1 MNKRKTLLA
10 VIPVCGLVAIVGS
23 AYSAWYFNEDTL
35 SKSQSLSITLTDKV
49 TSIGELT
56 MDTET
61 LHLELDQG
69 GFDKL
74 TDGKVGITV
83 KNASNVAVDAIDAS
97 YAIDSEQLDLLTEA
111 GLDGTITTT
120 VKIDT
125 DLLSYIKFVAA
136 GFNAGKVDG
145 EYSTYS
151 KTVDIDTASVD
162 LSIACKTTTGVN
174 EAFKYSAKPDSST
187 DYDALS
193 QLLETFTSTSPIEI
207 VYTVNFQ

>member
-1 MNKRKTLLA
+1 MNKRKTLLT

-69 GFDKL
+69 GYDKL
-74 TDGKVGITV
+74 TDGTVGITV
-83 KNASNVAVDAIDAS
+83 KNASNAAVDAIDAS
-97 YAIDSEQLDLLTEA
+97 YAIDSDQLALLTEA
-111 GLDGTITTT
+111 GLEGTITTT

-125 DLLSYIKFVAA
+125 DLLSYIKFVGA
-136 GFNAGKVDG
+136 GFNEGEVEG
-145 EYSTYS
+145 EYSTYTKS
-151 KTVDIDTASVD
+151 VAVSTSVD

-174 EAFKYSAKPDSST
+174 ETFQYSAKPDSST

-207 VYTVNFQ
+207 IYTVNFQ

>member
-74 TDGKVGITV
+74 TDGTVGITV
-83 KNASNVAVDAIDAS
+83 KNASNTAVDTIDAS
-97 YAIDSEQLDLLTEA
+97 YAIDSGQLALLTEA
-111 GLDGTITTT
+111 GLEGTITTT
-120 VKIDT
+120 VKVDT
-125 DLLSYIKFVAA
+125 DLLTYIKFVGA
-136 GFNAGKVDG
+136 GFTAGEVDG
-145 EYSTYS
+145 EFSTYS
-151 KTVDIDTASVD
+151 KTVEVAASVD
-162 LSIACKTTTGVN
+162 LAIACKTTSGVN
-174 EAFKYSAKPDSST
+174 EAFQYSDKPDSSA
-187 DYDALS
+187 DYDTLSAL
-193 QLLETFTSTSPIEI
+193 LATFTSTSPIEI

>member
-69 GFDKL
+69 GYDKL
-74 TDGKVGITV
+74 TDGTVGITV
-83 KNASNVAVDAIDAS
+83 KNASNAAVDAIDAS
-97 YAIDSEQLDLLTEA
+97 YAIDSDQLALLTEA
-111 GLDGTITTT
+111 GLEGTITTT

-125 DLLSYIKFVAA
+125 DLLSYIKFVRADFTV
-136 GFNAGKVDG
+136 GEVEG
-145 EYSTYS
+145 EYSTYTKS
-151 KTVDIDTASVD
+151 VAVSTSVD

-174 EAFKYSAKPDSST
+174 EAFQYSAKPDSST